1 MQTDLERLQ
10 AEISRLMAALEDV
23 NFECQRLEIVNK
35 NLDFQLKEA
44 NRELRQNIAVLEALE
59 SEIARC
65 APGCRSKSNGI
76 QIELRPAAPNGPAAP
91 RRGSG
96 AAVRACL
103 YLPRCGAQAH
113 CGCHG
118 RRGAAAL

>member
-1 MQTDLERLQ
+1 MQADLERLQ

-59 SEIARC
+59 SENRALRARL
-65 APGCRSKSNGI
+65 
-76 QIELRPAAPNGPAAP
+76 QE
-91 RRGSG
+91 
-96 AAVRACL
+96 
-103 YLPRCGAQAH
+103 QE
-113 CGCHG
+113 
-118 RRGAAAL
+118 

>member
-23 NFECQRLEIVNK
+23 NFECQRLDIVNK

-59 SEIARC
+59 SENRALRARL
-65 APGCRSKSNGI
+65 
-76 QIELRPAAPNGPAAP
+76 QE
-91 RRGSG
+91 
-96 AAVRACL
+96 
-103 YLPRCGAQAH
+103 QE
-113 CGCHG
+113 
-118 RRGAAAL
+118 

>member
-10 AEISRLMAALEDV
+10 AEISRLMSALEDV

-59 SEIARC
+59 SENRALRARL
-65 APGCRSKSNGI
+65 
-76 QIELRPAAPNGPAAP
+76 QE
-91 RRGSG
+91 
-96 AAVRACL
+96 
-103 YLPRCGAQAH
+103 QE
-113 CGCHG
+113 
-118 RRGAAAL
+118 

>member
-35 NLDFQLKEA
+35 DLDFQLKEA

-59 SEIARC
+59 SENRALRARL
-65 APGCRSKSNGI
+65 
-76 QIELRPAAPNGPAAP
+76 QE
-91 RRGSG
+91 
-96 AAVRACL
+96 
-103 YLPRCGAQAH
+103 QE
-113 CGCHG
+113 
-118 RRGAAAL
+118 

>member
-59 SEIARC
+59 SENRAQRARL
-65 APGCRSKSNGI
+65 
-76 QIELRPAAPNGPAAP
+76 QE
-91 RRGSG
+91 
-96 AAVRACL
+96 
-103 YLPRCGAQAH
+103 QE
-113 CGCHG
+113 
-118 RRGAAAL
+118 

>member
-23 NFECQRLEIVNK
+23 NFECQRQEIVNK

-59 SEIARC
+59 SENRALRARL
-65 APGCRSKSNGI
+65 
-76 QIELRPAAPNGPAAP
+76 QE
-91 RRGSG
+91 
-96 AAVRACL
+96 
-103 YLPRCGAQAH
+103 QE
-113 CGCHG
+113 
-118 RRGAAAL
+118 

>member
-35 NLDFQLKEA
+35 NPDFQLKEA

-59 SEIARC
+59 SENRALRARL
-65 APGCRSKSNGI
+65 
-76 QIELRPAAPNGPAAP
+76 QE
-91 RRGSG
+91 
-96 AAVRACL
+96 
-103 YLPRCGAQAH
+103 QE
-113 CGCHG
+113 
-118 RRGAAAL
+118 

>member
-1 MQTDLERLQ
+1 MQTDLVRLQ

-59 SEIARC
+59 SENRALRARL
-65 APGCRSKSNGI
+65 
-76 QIELRPAAPNGPAAP
+76 QE
-91 RRGSG
+91 
-96 AAVRACL
+96 
-103 YLPRCGAQAH
+103 QE
-113 CGCHG
+113 
-118 RRGAAAL
+118 

>member
-59 SEIARC
+59 SENR

-76 QIELRPAAPNGPAAP
+76 
-91 RRGSG
+91 
-96 AAVRACL
+96 
-103 YLPRCGAQAH
+103 
-113 CGCHG
+113 
-118 RRGAAAL
+118 

>member
-76 QIELRPAAPNGPAAP
+76 
-91 RRGSG
+91 
-96 AAVRACL
+96 
-103 YLPRCGAQAH
+103 
-113 CGCHG
+113 
-118 RRGAAAL
+118 

>member
-1 MQTDLERLQ
+1 MQTDLERLH

-59 SEIARC
+59 SENRALRARL
-65 APGCRSKSNGI
+65 
-76 QIELRPAAPNGPAAP
+76 QE
-91 RRGSG
+91 
-96 AAVRACL
+96 
-103 YLPRCGAQAH
+103 QE
-113 CGCHG
+113 
-118 RRGAAAL
+118 

>member
-23 NFECQRLEIVNK
+23 SFECQRLEIVNK

-59 SEIARC
+59 SENRTLRARL
-65 APGCRSKSNGI
+65 
-76 QIELRPAAPNGPAAP
+76 QE
-91 RRGSG
+91 
-96 AAVRACL
+96 
-103 YLPRCGAQAH
+103 QE
-113 CGCHG
+113 
-118 RRGAAAL
+118 

>member
-59 SEIARC
+59 SENRALRARL
-65 APGCRSKSNGI
+65 KE
-76 QIELRPAAPNGPAAP
+76 QE
-91 RRGSG
+91 
-96 AAVRACL
+96 
-103 YLPRCGAQAH
+103 
-113 CGCHG
+113 
-118 RRGAAAL
+118 

>member
-35 NLDFQLKEA
+35 SLDFQLKEA

-59 SEIARC
+59 SENRALRARL
-65 APGCRSKSNGI
+65 
-76 QIELRPAAPNGPAAP
+76 QE
-91 RRGSG
+91 
-96 AAVRACL
+96 
-103 YLPRCGAQAH
+103 QE
-113 CGCHG
+113 
-118 RRGAAAL
+118 

>member
-44 NRELRQNIAVLEALE
+44 NRELRQSIAVLEALE
-59 SEIARC
+59 SENRALRARL
-65 APGCRSKSNGI
+65 
-76 QIELRPAAPNGPAAP
+76 QE
-91 RRGSG
+91 
-96 AAVRACL
+96 
-103 YLPRCGAQAH
+103 QE
-113 CGCHG
+113 
-118 RRGAAAL
+118 

>member
-10 AEISRLMAALEDV
+10 AEISRLLAALEDV

-59 SEIARC
+59 SENRALRARL
-65 APGCRSKSNGI
+65 
-76 QIELRPAAPNGPAAP
+76 QE
-91 RRGSG
+91 
-96 AAVRACL
+96 
-103 YLPRCGAQAH
+103 QE
-113 CGCHG
+113 
-118 RRGAAAL
+118 

>member
-10 AEISRLMAALEDV
+10 AETSRLMAALEDV

-59 SEIARC
+59 SENRALRARL
-65 APGCRSKSNGI
+65 
-76 QIELRPAAPNGPAAP
+76 QE
-91 RRGSG
+91 
-96 AAVRACL
+96 
-103 YLPRCGAQAH
+103 QE
-113 CGCHG
+113 
-118 RRGAAAL
+118 

>member
-59 SEIARC
+59 SEDRALRARL
-65 APGCRSKSNGI
+65 
-76 QIELRPAAPNGPAAP
+76 QE
-91 RRGSG
+91 
-96 AAVRACL
+96 
-103 YLPRCGAQAH
+103 QE
-113 CGCHG
+113 
-118 RRGAAAL
+118 

>member
-44 NRELRQNIAVLEALE
+44 NRELRQNIAVLETLE
-59 SEIARC
+59 SENRALRARLQEQEQW
-65 APGCRSKSNGI
+65 NI
-76 QIELRPAAPNGPAAP
+76 N
-91 RRGSG
+91 
-96 AAVRACL
+96 
-103 YLPRCGAQAH
+103 
-113 CGCHG
+113 
-118 RRGAAAL
+118 

>member
-10 AEISRLMAALEDV
+10 AESSRLMAALEDV

-59 SEIARC
+59 SENRALRARL
-65 APGCRSKSNGI
+65 
-76 QIELRPAAPNGPAAP
+76 QE
-91 RRGSG
+91 
-96 AAVRACL
+96 
-103 YLPRCGAQAH
+103 QE
-113 CGCHG
+113 
-118 RRGAAAL
+118 

>member
-1 MQTDLERLQ
+1 VQTDLERLQ

-59 SEIARC
+59 SENRA
-65 APGCRSKSNGI
+65 
-76 QIELRPAAPNGPAAP
+76 LRT
-91 RRGSG
+91 R
-96 AAVRACL
+96 L
-103 YLPRCGAQAH
+103 QEQE
-113 CGCHG
+113 
-118 RRGAAAL
+118 

>member
-59 SEIARC
+59 SENRQLRARLQEQ
-65 APGCRSKSNGI
+65 K
-76 QIELRPAAPNGPAAP
+76 
-91 RRGSG
+91 
-96 AAVRACL
+96 
-103 YLPRCGAQAH
+103 
-113 CGCHG
+113 
-118 RRGAAAL
+118 

>member
-35 NLDFQLKEA
+35 NLDYQLKEA

-59 SEIARC
+59 SENRALRARL
-65 APGCRSKSNGI
+65 
-76 QIELRPAAPNGPAAP
+76 QE
-91 RRGSG
+91 
-96 AAVRACL
+96 
-103 YLPRCGAQAH
+103 QE
-113 CGCHG
+113 
-118 RRGAAAL
+118 

>member
-1 MQTDLERLQ
+1 MHTDLERLQ

-59 SEIARC
+59 SENRALRARV
-65 APGCRSKSNGI
+65 
-76 QIELRPAAPNGPAAP
+76 QE
-91 RRGSG
+91 
-96 AAVRACL
+96 
-103 YLPRCGAQAH
+103 QE
-113 CGCHG
+113 
-118 RRGAAAL
+118 

>member
-35 NLDFQLKEA
+35 NLDFQQKEA

-59 SEIARC
+59 SENRALRARL
-65 APGCRSKSNGI
+65 
-76 QIELRPAAPNGPAAP
+76 QE
-91 RRGSG
+91 
-96 AAVRACL
+96 
-103 YLPRCGAQAH
+103 QE
-113 CGCHG
+113 
-118 RRGAAAL
+118 

>member
-10 AEISRLMAALEDV
+10 AEISRLMAALDDV

-59 SEIARC
+59 SENRALRARL
-65 APGCRSKSNGI
+65 
-76 QIELRPAAPNGPAAP
+76 QE
-91 RRGSG
+91 
-96 AAVRACL
+96 
-103 YLPRCGAQAH
+103 QE
-113 CGCHG
+113 
-118 RRGAAAL
+118 

>member
-23 NFECQRLEIVNK
+23 NFECQRLKIVNK

-59 SEIARC
+59 SENRALRARL
-65 APGCRSKSNGI
+65 
-76 QIELRPAAPNGPAAP
+76 QE
-91 RRGSG
+91 
-96 AAVRACL
+96 
-103 YLPRCGAQAH
+103 QE
-113 CGCHG
+113 
-118 RRGAAAL
+118 

>member
-59 SEIARC
+59 SENRALRARL
-65 APGCRSKSNGI
+65 
-76 QIELRPAAPNGPAAP
+76 QE
-91 RRGSG
+91 
-96 AAVRACL
+96 
-103 YLPRCGAQAH
+103 QA
-113 CGCHG
+113 
-118 RRGAAAL
+118 